1 MEKGEGG
8 DRALGRRKGVAKP
21 LVCGSSTC
29 TEVGE
34 VEGSLRGGED
44 SYRPVTV
51 ILQAVGVMK
60 VFNQGSGLISFLN
73 YKMLF
78 ASRGG
83 IGRKGGGGA
92 LGVRPARGV
101 SVLDQQ

>member
-1 MEKGEGG
+1 M
-8 DRALGRRKGVAKP
+8 
-21 LVCGSSTC
+21 
-29 TEVGE
+29 
-34 VEGSLRGGED
+34 
-44 SYRPVTV
+44 TV